1 MAYSDSPIT
10 VQRMEPYLAPLLG
23 GNEVKY
29 KVPGRARWLAYRIR
43 EALAVAKL
51 HHEKFPDFAELG
63 DTLRVLVR
71 GFDEVHVVRKQPARI
86 EVETLPQW
94 AEPPTLSRAEAIV
107 RETITP
113 EVIVQEWVREGRG
126 GDKLYFPNADLSRE
140 ALLQLHEWAQEAG
153 VLLFENLGA
162 LTLMPLAGNE
172 DLCEFAWDPTE
183 ELDA

>member
-1 MAYSDSPIT
+1 MAYSTNPIT
-10 VQRMEPYLAPLLG
+10 VERMLPYLEPLRG

-29 KVPGRARWLAYRIR
+29 KAPGRARWLAYRIR

-51 HHEKFPDFAELG
+51 HPERFPDFAALG

-71 GFDEVHVVRKQPARI
+71 GFDEVHVVHKQRI
-86 EVETLPQW
+86 EVEALPQW
-94 AEPPTLSRAEAIV
+94 AESPAPAARAEAVV
-107 RETITP
+107 REVISP

-126 GDKLYFPNADLSRE
+126 GDKLYFPNADLDRE

-172 DLCEFAWDPTE
+172 ELREFTWDPTE
-183 ELDA
+183 GLDG